1 MPKQSSCKHWLN
13 PEYLAGS
20 KHTQWHIFDIILSWY
35 TYMNTWTTYL
45 WKWHAF
51 DIILSWYAYMN
62 TWTTYLWN
70 LVQVSKKRHML
81 IFARGFL
88 VHRFIRK
95 WVSKD
100 VFLPSQ
106 GVTFG
111 PSFSKTKIHN
121 LSQRKPKS
129 KSFKDKIEVL
139 EIHLFGAHL
148 LIFPKGDRCFTG
160 LVYPSKRDDKYWAYL
175 ELRTLLGT
183 WEPHVLLLGSHPI
196 YQATEVHTQ
205 TLHIPRIMCSAM
217 NVLIPPWQD
226 GTHRAH
232 HRLQLEETSPHRPKL
247 VWLFT
252 TSEFCKAWNKPY
264 I

>member
-1 MPKQSSCKHWLN
+1 MPKQSSYKHWLN

-20 KHTQWHIFDIILSWY
+20 KHTQWHAFDIILSWY
-35 TYMNTWTTYL
+35 T
-45 WKWHAF
+45 
-51 DIILSWYAYMN
+51 YMN

-81 IFARGFL
+81 IFAHGFL
-88 VHRFIRK
+88 VHRLIRK

-111 PSFSKTKIHN
+111 PSFSKTKIYN

-160 LVYPSKRDDKYWAYL
+160 LVYPSKRDDK
-175 ELRTLLGT
+175 
-183 WEPHVLLLGSHPI
+183 
-196 YQATEVHTQ
+196 
-205 TLHIPRIMCSAM
+205 
-217 NVLIPPWQD
+217 
-226 GTHRAH
+226 
-232 HRLQLEETSPHRPKL
+232 
-247 VWLFT
+247 
-252 TSEFCKAWNKPY
+252 
-264 I
+264 